1 MSVKFNIGDKIRIVA
16 LPTYIKTADPMPMLR
31 PPSLLAVGDVGQI
44 LDRKPGDYWA
54 IKFDRGAFLLEDGY
68 FELVETSD

>member
-1 MSVKFNIGDKIRIVA
+1 MSVKFNIGDKIQIVA
-16 LPTYIKTADPMPMLR
+16 LPAYIKTADPMPMLR

-44 LDRKPGDYWA
+44 LDRKPGNYWA